1 MTGVDDNMKIIE
13 FRPEY
18 RAALIDISL
27 EWLKKYDVLE
37 DVDVEMVSHPEK
49 ILDCGGH
56 IFLAQT
62 DAGEIVGMIMVENQ
76 GDCCELLKLGVR
88 ESAQGKG
95 AGKKLIDAAVGI
107 ARQEGKKKVVLCS
120 NHKLKA
126 ALHLYEKA
134 GFRYTA
140 YAQNHF
146 ALSDI
151 SMELIL

>member
-1 MTGVDDNMKIIE
+1 MKIIE

-18 RAALIDISL
+18 KAALIDISL

-37 DVDVEMVSHPEK
+37 DVDVEMVNHPEK

-56 IFLAQT
+56 ILLAQT
-62 DAGEIVGMIMVENQ
+62 DAGEIIGIVMIENQ

-95 AGKKLIDAAVGI
+95 AGKKLIDAAVQI
-107 ARQEGKKKVVLCS
+107 ARQEEMKKIVLCS
-120 NHKLKA
+120 NHKLKT

-134 GFRYTA
+134 GFRYTM
-140 YAQNHF
+140 YEQNHF

-151 SMELIL
+151 SMEFIL